1 MFFRKPD
8 SWWIGSGLFTLVFAL
23 LAVQV
28 QAQPT
33 PTSPIPLP
41 VPFNPIVDNAGV
53 IDAESRQ
60 RLEAI
65 YLGLK
70 ERANI
75 EYAVVTVDT
84 TGDRDIFDFSL
95 AIARGWGIG
104 PKEGDRASFL
114 LVVAIQDRKYFT
126 QVSRH
131 LEGDLND
138 GLVGQIQRER
148 LVPPFRQG
156 NYSKGILDTIQ
167 AYVATL
173 GAKRGFNVEGID
185 QRYAYRDRPPPQQAQ
200 PAQRTLGTV
209 CVGVAILVFVV
220 FLLSSASRRGARG
233 RRGAGGCGGGGCL
246 EALFWGSLFSNLGGG
261 NRGWGSSSGWGGGGF
276 GGGGF
281 GGGGG
286 GFGGGFGGGGDF
298 GGGGA
303 GGSW

>member
-1 MFFRKPD
+1 LRLIFRKPD
-8 SWWIGSGLFTLVFAL
+8 SLWIGFGLFTLIFAL
-23 LAVQV
+23 AVAQV
-28 QAQPT
+28 KAQPT
-33 PTSPIPLP
+33 PQSPVPLP
-41 VPFNPIVDNAGV
+41 VPFNPIIDNAGV
-53 IDAESRQ
+53 IDAETRQ

-65 YLGLK
+65 YLSLK

-75 EYAVVTVDT
+75 EFAVLTVDT
-84 TGDRDIFDFSL
+84 TGGRDIFDFSL
-95 AIARGWGIG
+95 AVSRGWGIG
-104 PKEGDRASFL
+104 SKDADRAAFL

-148 LVPPFRQG
+148 LVPAFRQG
-156 NYSKGILDTIQ
+156 NYSKGIFDTVQ
-167 AYVATL
+167 TYVATL
-173 GAKRGFNVEGID
+173 ATKRGFSVEGID
-185 QRYAYRDRPPPQQAQ
+185 QRYAYRERAQEQPQ
-200 PAQRTLGTV
+200 PVQRTFGSV
-209 CVGVAILVFVV
+209 CVGIVIIVFILI
-220 FLLSSASRRGARG
+220 LLSAARRGGRG
-233 RRGAGGCGGGGCL
+233 GRGGSGCL

-261 NRGWGSSSGWGGGGF
+261 GRGWGSGSGWGSGGGF